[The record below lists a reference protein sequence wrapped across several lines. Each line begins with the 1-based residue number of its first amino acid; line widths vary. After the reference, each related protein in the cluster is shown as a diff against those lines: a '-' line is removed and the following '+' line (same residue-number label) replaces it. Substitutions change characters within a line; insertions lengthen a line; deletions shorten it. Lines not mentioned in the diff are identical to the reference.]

1 MKSKNEEN
9 LKPKYKFVPVDGE
22 MKQILEKSFMKRNV
36 PRGFWKKVLI
46 DFLNSGETFVELK
59 IEGVEL
65 DPRQIT
71 PLLSSARNYLK
82 LKNKVRIHL
91 KKGKI
96 YLIKMGEGNNFEGV
110 NRVLHIT
117 LKECSVQ

>member
-9 LKPKYKFVPVDGE
+9 LKPKYKFVPVDRE

-46 DFLNSGETFVELK
+46 DFLNSEETFVELK

-82 LKNKVRIHL
+82 LKNKIRIHL

-96 YLIKMGEGNNFEGV
+96 YLIKMGEENNFEGV
-110 NRVLHIT
+110 TRVLHVT
-117 LKECSVQ
+117 LKECNTQ